1 MLGAV
6 RRKLGEDAVD
16 LDLLARVQ
24 LAQFVIGLHRAHRLY
39 KQRHSGGG
47 DIVHKPRNRA
57 LVIRLDGDDVAVGA
71 HGDYRLLKRF
81 RVRRR

>member
-1 MLGAV
+1 MLCTV
-6 RRKLGEDAVD
+6 RRKLGEDAVY

-24 LAQFVIGLHRAHRLY
+24 LAQLVIGLHRAHRLY

-47 DIVHKPRNRA
+47 DIVHESRDCA
-57 LVIRLDGDDVAVGA
+57 LVIRLDGNDVAVGA

-81 RVRRR
+81 GV